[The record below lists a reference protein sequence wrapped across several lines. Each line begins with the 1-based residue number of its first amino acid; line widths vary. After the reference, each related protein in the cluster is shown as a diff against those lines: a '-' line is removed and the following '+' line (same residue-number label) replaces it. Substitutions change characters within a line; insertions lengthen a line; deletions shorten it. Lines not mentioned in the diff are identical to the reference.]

1 MSASVEGGRPPAPVP
16 TPVDQGFFA
25 DVRGA
30 PQWITLRGADVA
42 NPPLLMIF
50 GPGAGFTRMAP
61 FFATWERDFTL
72 VQWDQPGGGAT
83 FAKNG
88 DEVLSLD
95 RLAADAAA
103 VAQIALARLGA
114 GKLIVLGVS
123 GGSIVGLKLTSARP
137 DLVAAYVGTGQIVHW
152 ARQAAHGYRL
162 ALDAA
167 GARGDATAVA
177 ALEAAGPPPY
187 ADLDAEIAA
196 SAQVNAQTAAER
208 AAFETLDAATAAA
221 LATPPADARYVPANL
236 ALPESRA
243 RGLAAFVALR
253 REIAAFDAWAAPGLR
268 YEVPMVFLQGDADLY
283 TPTAEVADYAAAL
296 QAPAVRLELIPGG
309 GHSAVF
315 MRDAFLDALRTHV
328 RPLVS
333 N

>member
-1 MSASVEGGRPPAPVP
+1 
-16 TPVDQGFFA
+16 
-25 DVRGA
+25 VRGA

-177 ALEAAGPPPY
+177 ALRGG
-187 ADLDAEIAA
+187 
-196 SAQVNAQTAAER
+196 R
-208 AAFETLDAATAAA
+208 AAA
-221 LATPPADARYVPANL
+221 LRGSRRRDRRLGAGQRADRC
-236 ALPESRA
+236 RA
-243 RGLAAFVALR
+243 RRVRDAGCRHR
-253 REIAAFDAWAAPGLR
+253 RRAGDRRQPTRGMSLPIWRFLSHGRADWRPSSHCGARSRRSTPGRRRACR

-283 TPTAEVADYAAAL
+283 TPTAEVADYAAA
-296 QAPAVRLELIPGG
+296 AAGACRAAGADPR
-309 GHSAVF
+309 
-315 MRDAFLDALRTHV
+315 R
-328 RPLVS
+328 RPLGRLHARRVPGCATGLTCAAGQQLTF
-333 N
+333 NRRR